1 MLEDENIVMKNEIKK
16 LAAVA
21 FSALGILAFSSGTF
35 CQCSSTECSD
45 PVQGSSEKGE
55 GTIKND
61 ELSLYISYPGE
72 EYPVNEFYGSIK
84 ELAYPIGTFDVKRFY
99 KIIELNKI
107 NNSWDCYMSDNKAN
121 PIYGFCLV
129 FIKNGKAVYFYFDP
143 MEMPEKFVGPNWY
156 EEGFSIETLL
166 NNFKKFVLS
175 FGFEERKCPIK
186 NIKDFTLFEVP
197 DEMICLNDKT
207 FENFSNLEKI
217 IIPSTVR
224 KISKDT
230 FKCCKNLK
238 VIKYM
243 GTNYTSVQEF
253 IKNFN
258 YFNKVFE
265 ELDKKPLSSYGI
277 EF

>member
-16 LAAVA
+16 LAAIT
-21 FSALGILAFSSGTF
+21 FSALGILAFSSETF
-35 CQCSSTECSD
+35 CQCSG
-45 PVQGSSEKGE
+45 PVQGSSEKG
-55 GTIKND
+55 KNTTKDD
-61 ELSLYISYPGE
+61 ELSFYISYPGE
-72 EYPVNEFYGSIK
+72 KFPVNEFFGSIK
-84 ELAYPIGTFDVKRFY
+84 KLIYPIGTFDVERFY

-107 NNSWDCYMSDNKAN
+107 NNSWDCYMSDNEVN

-129 FIKNGKAVYFYFDP
+129 FIKNDNVVYFYFNP
-143 MEMPEKFVGPNWY
+143 MENPEKFVGPNWD
-156 EEGFSIETLL
+156 EEGFSVETLL

-197 DEMICLNDKT
+197 DEMTCLNDKT

-224 KISKDT
+224 KISKDA
-230 FKCCKNLK
+230 FKCCENLK